1 MTKKFTT
8 LENEYYI
15 IYCPEYLA
23 EDLKPILE
31 FSTTMLKE
39 NLSFFKEE
47 TYGKKIK
54 ASFFDN
60 REDFVNRI
68 HELAPNG
75 NPPSWATGCFYGG
88 ENQILIKNGN
98 INERFHTLAHESCH
112 LLFSKFIYKNYKE
125 RLDWLDESFAASFS
139 GELYNIINNNEFVD
153 LVKLYVNREDLPNMN
168 DIRMNKGNV
177 LTKEYN
183 AYHFFRIIGRYLIDT
198 NTDKELLELFNNEER
213 CLELGPTI
221 LKTSIDYY
229 KNKFNL

>member
-15 IYCPEYLA
+15 IYCPEYLE

-47 TYGKKIK
+47 TYAKKIK

-68 HELAPNG
+68 
-75 NPPSWATGCFYGG
+75 
-88 ENQILIKNGN
+88 
-98 INERFHTLAHESCH
+98 HESCH

-183 AYHFFRIIGRYLIDT
+183 AYHFFRIIGKYLIDT